1 MKKTLIYLD
10 PENIKNS
17 IELLEVAAQIHAEND
32 YESYGVIINGS
43 ADSRELKN
51 FDYIINIQDEELKNY
66 DPLAVTVLM
75 EEIEKKY
82 SFDSI
87 IIPATHFGRMLAPRL
102 AMRLHVGLVADVTE
116 IKNEGDQLELV
127 RPAFSGRIMAGIV
140 TEARKPIMLSVRQNV
155 FSYDSAAEKNAEIID
170 FKPTDYQ
177 NGNIKLLESRKNEIS
192 YDIRESEILVSGGGG
207 TLKNFGQI
215 KVLADKLNAEVSA
228 SRKIIDNGKAS
239 RNIQVG
245 QSGKTVSPD
254 LYIALGISGAI
265 EHVAGFKN
273 IENIISVNVNKN
285 APICSLSD
293 IVVEGDA
300 MEFVEKLSAKIKKHK
315 DQKN

>member
-1 MKKTLIYLD
+1 MEKTLIYLD

-17 IELLEVAAQIHAEND
+17 IELLEVAEQIHAESD
-32 YESYGVIINGS
+32 FESYGVIINDS
-43 ADSRELKN
+43 AARQELN
-51 FDYIINIQDEELKNY
+51 HFDYIIKVQNEELKNY
-66 DPLAVTVLM
+66 DPLAVTDIM
-75 EEIEKKY
+75 EEIENKY
-82 SFDSI
+82 NFDSI

-116 IKNEGDQLELV
+116 IKKDGDELELV

-155 FSYDSAAEKNAEIID
+155 FSYDSPLEKNVKIID
-170 FKPTDYQ
+170 FKPVDYQ
-177 NGNIKLLESRKNEIS
+177 KGNIKLLESRKNEIS

-207 TLKNFGQI
+207 TLKNFEEI
-215 KVLADKLNAEVSA
+215 KLLADNLNAEVSA

-265 EHVAGFKN
+265 EHVAGLKN

-300 MEFVEKLSAKIKKHK
+300 MEFVKKLSAKIKKNK
-315 DQKN
+315 KQKN

>member
-1 MKKTLIYLD
+1 MKKSLVYID
-10 PENIKNS
+10 PENVQNS
-17 IELLEVAAQIHAEND
+17 IEILEVVAQIHQEED
-32 YESYGVIINGS
+32 FKSYGALINNSTSIQG
-43 ADSRELKN
+43 LHQ
-51 FDYIINIQDEELKNY
+51 FDYIINIQNQNLKNY
-66 DPLAVTVLM
+66 DPVAVTDVM
-75 EEIEKKY
+75 EQLNKKY
-82 SFDSI
+82 NFDSI

-102 AMRLHVGLVADVTE
+102 AMRLHVGLVADVTKINHNGE
-116 IKNEGDQLELV
+116 NLELV
-127 RPAFSGRIMAGIV
+127 RPAFSGRIMAGII

-155 FSYDSAAEKNAEIID
+155 FAYDVQADKEAEVI
-170 FKPTDYQ
+170 DYQ
-177 NGNIKLLESRKNEIS
+177 PENFKQGEIELLNIQENNIS

-207 TLKNFGQI
+207 TLKNFDQI
-215 KVLADKLNAEVSA
+215 KLLADKLNAEVSA
-228 SRKIIDNGKAS
+228 SRKIIDNGKAD

-265 EHVAGFKN
+265 EHVAGLKN
-273 IENIISVNVNKN
+273 IDNIIAVNINKS

-300 MEFVEKLSAKIKKHK
+300 LEFVKKLSDKIDENE

>member
-1 MKKTLIYLD
+1 MKKSLIYVDL
-10 PENIKNS
+10 ENVKNS
-17 IELLEVAAQIHAEND
+17 IEILEAAAQIHQGED
-32 YESYGVIINGS
+32 YESYAAIINNS
-43 ADSRELKN
+43 AADGDLN
-51 FDYIINIQDEELKNY
+51 QFDYLINIQDQELKDY
-66 DPLAVTVLM
+66 DQVAVTDVL
-75 EEIEKKY
+75 EQLQNSYE
-82 SFDSI
+82 FDSI

-102 AMRLHVGLVADVTE
+102 AMRLHVGLVADVTK
-116 IKNEGDQLELV
+116 IKNDGENLELV

-140 TEARKPIMLSVRQNV
+140 TNEKKPVMLTVRQNV
-155 FSYDSAAEKNAEIID
+155 FSYKAESDQKAEVI
-170 FKPTDYQ
+170 DYQ
-177 NGNIKLLESRKNEIS
+177 PQNYQSGEIELLNSQENEIS

-207 TLKNFGQI
+207 TLKDFDQI
-215 KVLADKLNAEVSA
+215 KLLADKLNAEVSA
-228 SRKIIDNGKAS
+228 SRKIIDNGKAA

-265 EHVAGFKN
+265 EHVAGLKN

-300 MEFVEKLSAKIKKHK
+300 LEFVKKLSNKIDKNK

>member
-1 MKKTLIYLD
+1 MKKCLIYVD
-10 PENIKNS
+10 SDNIQNS
-17 IELLEVAAQIHAEND
+17 VEILEAAAQIHQGEG
-32 YESYGVIINGS
+32 YKSYGVIINNSTSDKG
-43 ADSRELKN
+43 LTQ
-51 FDYIINIQDEELKNY
+51 FDYLINIEDQKLKDY
-66 DPLAVTVLM
+66 DQVAVTDVLD
-75 EEIEKKY
+75 ELHNKY
-82 SFDSI
+82 EFDSI

-102 AMRLHVGLVADVTE
+102 AMRLHVGLVADVTK
-116 IKNEGDQLELV
+116 IKNNGEQLELI

-140 TEARKPIMLSVRQNV
+140 TKKRKPIMFSVRQNV
-155 FSYDSAAEKNAEIID
+155 FSYNTQADKEAEIID
-170 FKPTDYQ
+170 YQ
-177 NGNIKLLESRKNEIS
+177 PEAYQEGKIELLDSQENEIS

-207 TLKNFGQI
+207 TLKNFDQI
-215 KVLADKLNAEVSA
+215 KLLADKLNAEVSA
-228 SRKIIDNGKAS
+228 SRKIIDNGKAA

-265 EHVAGFKN
+265 EHVAGLKN

-300 MEFVEKLSAKIKKHK
+300 LDFVEKLSKKIDKNKSKK
-315 DQKN
+315 N

>member
-1 MKKTLIYLD
+1 MKKSLIYVDL
-10 PENIKNS
+10 ENVKNS
-17 IELLEVAAQIHAEND
+17 IEILEVAAQIHQGQD
-32 YESYGVIINGS
+32 YETYAAVINNS
-43 ADSRELKN
+43 AADGDLN
-51 FDYIINIQDEELKNY
+51 QFDYLINIKDQNLKDY
-66 DPLAVTVLM
+66 DQVAVTDVLDQLN
-75 EEIEKKY
+75 KKY
-82 SFDSI
+82 EFDSI

-102 AMRLHVGLVADVTE
+102 AMRLHVGLVADVTK
-116 IKNEGDQLELV
+116 IKNTEKNLELV

-140 TEARKPIMLSVRQNV
+140 TNEKKPIMLSVRQNV
-155 FSYDSAAEKNAEIID
+155 FSYKTKDDHEAEVI
-170 FKPTDYQ
+170 DYQ
-177 NGNIKLLESRKNEIS
+177 PSNYQSGEIELLESQKNKIS

-207 TLKNFGQI
+207 TLKNFDQI
-215 KVLADKLNAEVSA
+215 KLLADKLNADVSA
-228 SRKIIDNGKAS
+228 SRKIIDNGKAT

-265 EHVAGFKN
+265 EHVAGLKN

-300 MEFVEKLSAKIKKHK
+300 LEFVKKLSKKLDENK
-315 DQKN
+315 AQQN